1 MNNNYITVWYN
12 GSGLSVSKEV
22 ANLRNLKQGYKI
34 KTEAE
39 FWQILGAN
47 ATHGISRIN
56 LIKDIDKV
64 QSN

>member
-1 MNNNYITVWYN
+1 MNNNITVWYN
-12 GSGLSVSKEV
+12 GSGLLVSKEV
-22 ANLRNLKQGYKI
+22 ANLRNLKHGHRI

-47 ATHGISRIN
+47 ATCGISRIN
-56 LIKDIDKV
+56 LIKDIDKM